1 MEKKYMR
8 KQNEHELQKAVIKY
22 MKLQHSSI
30 FINGSLGGIYIKHHS
45 QRRKG
50 KEGGF
55 RKGFPDLFIYEPRI
69 IQGRIRHGLAVEL
82 KVKGNYP
89 TEAQKTTLNELSK
102 RGFEAHVCTGFDQAI
117 ETIEW
122 YINCTIPDVDVNYT
136 IKE

>member
-1 MEKKYMR
+1 MR
-8 KQNEHELQKAVIKY
+8 KQTEHELQKSIIKY
-22 MKLQHSSI
+22 MKLQHPSI

-45 QRRKG
+45 QRLKG
-50 KEGGF
+50 KMAGY

-69 IQGRIRHGLAVEL
+69 VDGKIKHGLAVEL

-89 TEAQKTTLNELSK
+89 TDTQRRTLNELSE

-122 YINCTIPDVDVNYT
+122 YINCTIPDVDINYT

>member
-1 MEKKYMR
+1 MR
-8 KQNEHELQKAVIKY
+8 KQSEHELQKSIIKY
-22 MKLQHSSI
+22 MKLQHPSI

-50 KEGGF
+50 KECGF

-69 IQGRIRHGLAVEL
+69 VQGRIRHGLAVEL

-89 TEAQKTTLNELSK
+89 TEAQKTTLNELSE

-117 ETIEW
+117 EKIEW
-122 YINCTIPDVDVNYT
+122 YINSTIPDIDVNYIIT
-136 IKE
+136 K

>member
-1 MEKKYMR
+1 MR
-8 KQNEHELQKAVIKY
+8 KQSEHELQKAIIKY
-22 MKLQHSSI
+22 MKLQYPSI

-69 IQGRIRHGLAVEL
+69 VQGKIRHGLAVEL

-89 TEAQKTTLNELSK
+89 TEAQKKTIDELCQ
-102 RGFEAHVCTGFDQAI
+102 RGYEALVCTGFEQAI
-117 ETIEW
+117 EVIEW
-122 YINCTIPDVDVNYT
+122 YINSTIPDAEINYT
-136 IKE
+136 IEE

>member
-1 MEKKYMR
+1 MR

-22 MKLQHSSI
+22 MKLQHPSI

-69 IQGRIRHGLAVEL
+69 VQGTIKHGLAVEL
-82 KVKGNYP
+82 KVKGNYA
-89 TEAQKTTLNELSK
+89 TESQKSTLKELNQK
-102 RGFEAHVCTGFDQAI
+102 GFEALVCTGFDQAI

-122 YINCTIPDVDVNYT
+122 YINCTIPEVDVNYT